1 MADVN
6 GGALSFTSVMD
17 NGNMNAAIEETLRR
31 VQGFSDAVVG
41 SGDAMDKTTQE
52 IVESINIQ
60 KRVINELENTVA
72 ELNAKINSV
81 EPGAAQDALIEQANA
96 ARAELEGEK
105 QGMVA
110 LINELNNLQ
119 RANAGVAATQEE
131 IRSGLGQ
138 IGAACEMHETAL
150 ASLENEYAKISAQM
164 NTALKS
170 GNDNEYRALR
180 ERAQAIKGEITT
192 RKQLL
197 KELRDQSNA
206 LEAEATKMEQAAAAV
221 NNTAQ
226 AHVSLRGRIRE
237 LREEMALYRE
247 QFGDQTDKY
256 REMSAEL
263 GRLQDIQGDIQ
274 AQGRILSNDQAQFQ
288 GIITGLNG
296 VVGGFTAA
304 QGAVALF
311 AGENENLQKIM
322 LKVQSL
328 MSITMGLQQVSATLN
343 KDSAFRLATVNS
355 LREWWNKLL
364 AIGRGEQIAST
375 AATVADTTA
384 TAASTAATTANAA
397 AQTAANSAQTASVG
411 ASTGAAVAQG
421 VQTASAVAGTA
432 ANIGLAGAFR
442 MVGAAIKSIPVFGWI
457 LAGIS
462 ALIALVS
469 LFVGKANEAKKAAEE
484 WYNAIA
490 ENSYKPIAAI
500 MDLSARWNALGNDL
514 EAKKQ
519 FIEDNKKAF
528 DELGASVND
537 VVDAENLLVKNKDA
551 FINAQIEKA
560 KATIY
565 LRQATEK
572 VKELIKKEQ
581 EVAAMPDKSSTY
593 VQTSSFGTGY
603 WVEGINQA
611 KVEAKKELA
620 GLRAEIAQGF
630 TNAADAEKRGFNI
643 LKNAGVSATQTYAKG
658 SLGAIQQAIA
668 LKQEAL
674 KKLTNNADY
683 QKAMKEI
690 EALQKQADKITGKT
704 TTTSGG
710 GGGGGRSSGGGTKK
724 DPFLDKLA
732 KYKSEYARF
741 QKWVNT
747 GDAIIQKE
755 AATEFDGLL
764 KQGATYIDYLKRQR
778 DIILEVDV
786 ANRTKAQNKQLRQLN
801 DAIAEETK
809 NTVLEAFNNELSA
822 SLANA
827 KTVLEMLKVIE
838 AKRKELSGDG
848 TELDNA
854 KAKSLNNAEEK
865 AKSEAAKQTEA
876 LLTEYASFVEQK
888 RRLEEQFNT
897 DMELLSRARAKAT
910 TAAGIA
916 EIDQAM
922 AQRKTKYNKDVVNVG
937 GYDDLLNQY
946 GGYEQKKTRIQ
957 EQYAERRRI
966 AELNGNTQLLQQLAT
981 AEQNELS
988 KLQSDLIKNSAD
1000 WQNLF
1005 GNLDEL
1011 TTSTIKKLIAKI
1023 EGMKATIGVDLNPKD
1038 LQALNEQLLKAQKE
1052 IESRNP
1058 FSALGAAWKRL
1069 KEDIGNGGLGTDKAK
1084 KDAKDFASSASEALN
1099 LMNGTFN
1106 AVTSGLDKMGVKMD
1120 EETQAILNDISG
1132 IMNGAQQLA
1141 EGIASANPL
1150 SIIQGSISLLSSAF
1164 DLFNF
1169 KDRKASKEVD
1179 KHVKA
1184 IQDLENAYRQLE
1196 WQIDKALGGEVYK
1209 NQQAAIRNMQEQQAQ
1224 LQAAWEAESS
1234 KKKKD
1239 DAKIAEWKEKYAD
1252 LTRQIQ
1258 DMIDEISKDLL
1269 QTNAKDFATQLS
1281 DSLVE
1286 AFKTGEDAAKAMETT
1301 VNEVLQNIVVNQ
1313 LKKKFLENQLQG
1325 ALNQL
1330 EKDMGY
1336 WNGDNFVFDGLSYE
1350 EIARFKAAVGA
1361 ASSNFNNALQV
1372 YRQLLDLEES
1382 SLSED
1387 LLQTDVTGLADQL
1400 GDSLVEA
1407 FKSGEDAAK
1416 AMETTVNEVLQNI
1429 VVNQLKKN
1437 FLENQLQSSLERLQK
1452 DMGYWDGDNFVFD
1465 GLTDEEIA
1473 KFKASVSAATSNFN
1487 NALQVYQDLF
1497 KEMDLGADNSLTGA
1511 VKGVSEETANILA
1524 GQMNAIRIN
1533 QLDMSEIMRQQLQQ
1547 LNQIAAN
1554 TAYNK
1559 YLQRIERII
1568 TILETNNSENALRS
1582 QGLS

>member
-17 NGNMNAAIEETLRR
+17 NEKMNAAIEETLRR

-96 ARAELEGEK
+96 VRAELDGEK

-131 IRSGLGQ
+131 IRAGLGQ

-150 ASLENEYAKISAQM
+150 ASLKDEYAKISAQM

-206 LEAEATKMEQAAAAV
+206 LEAEATKMEQAAAAAQ
-221 NNTAQ
+221 NTAQ
-226 AHVSLRGRIRE
+226 SHVSLRSRIRE

-274 AQGRILSNDQAQFQ
+274 AQGSILSNDQAQFQ

-384 TAASTAATTANAA
+384 TTASTVATTANTA
-397 AQTAANSAQTASVG
+397 AQTAANSAKTASVG
-411 ASTGAAVAQG
+411 ASTGAAAAQG

-469 LFVGKANEAKKAAEE
+469 HFVGKANEAKKAAEE

-565 LRQATEK
+565 LQQATEK

-581 EVAAMPDKSSTY
+581 EVAAMPEKSSTY
-593 VQTSSFGTGY
+593 VQTSSYGTGY

-620 GLRAEIAQGF
+620 DLRAEITQGF
-630 TNAADAEKRGFNI
+630 TNAAEAEKRGFNI

-710 GGGGGRSSGGGTKK
+710 GGGGGRSSGGGGTKK
-724 DPFLDKLA
+724 DPFLEKLA

-741 QKWVNT
+741 QKWVNS
-747 GDAIIQKE
+747 GDAIIQKA

-778 DIILEVDV
+778 DIILDVDV

-854 KAKSLNNAEEK
+854 KAKSLDNAEEK
-865 AKSEAAKQTEA
+865 ANAEAAKQTEA
-876 LLTEYASFVEQK
+876 LLTEYASFTEQK
-888 RRLEEQFNT
+888 RRLDEQYRI
-897 DMELLSRARAKAT
+897 DKELLDRRLAKAT
-910 TAAGIA
+910 SAAEIA
-916 EIDQAM
+916 EIKNVM
-922 AQRKTKYNKDVVNVG
+922 AEREKKYNKDVLNVG
-937 GYDDLLNQY
+937 GYDEILNQY

-1023 EGMKATIGVDLNPKD
+1023 EGMKATIGVDLNPQD
-1038 LQALNEQLLKAQKE
+1038 LKALTDQLNKARE
-1052 IESRNP
+1052 EVEKRNP
-1058 FSALGAAWKRL
+1058 FTALGAAWKRL
-1069 KEDIGNGGLGTDKAK
+1069 KEATKDGKGLGSDEAK
-1084 KDAKDFASSASEALN
+1084 KATKDVASAVSQSIN
-1099 LMNGTFN
+1099 LVSGTFN
-1106 AVTSGLDKMGVKMD
+1106 AVTAGLQKMGVSMD
-1120 EETQAILNDISG
+1120 EETQAILSDLGG
-1132 IMNGAQQLA
+1132 IMDGASQVAQ
-1141 EGIASANPL
+1141 GIATGNPL
-1150 SIIQGSISLLSSAF
+1150 SLIQGSIGLLSSAF
-1164 DLFNF
+1164 DLFNSR
-1169 KDRKASKEVD
+1169 DRKAEKQIK
-1179 KHVKA
+1179 KHQEA
-1184 IQDLENAYRQLE
+1184 INKLQNAYKQLE

-1209 NQQAAIRNMQEQQAQ
+1209 NQRAAIKNMQEQQAH
-1224 LQAAWEAESS
+1224 LKASWEAEIS
-1234 KKKKD
+1234 KKHTDWERVD
-1239 DAKIAEWKEKYAD
+1239 DFKEQYAE
-1252 LTRQIQ
+1252 LSRQIE
-1258 DMIDEISKDLL
+1258 DMIDEISNDLL
-1269 QTNAKDFATQLS
+1269 QTNAKDFANELG
-1281 DSLVE
+1281 DALVE
-1286 AFKTGEDAAKAMETT
+1286 AFGKGEDAAKAMETT
-1301 VNEVLQNIVVNQ
+1301 VNSVLKNLVLNQ
-1313 LKKKFLENQLQG
+1313 LKKNFLETQLQG
-1325 ALNQL
+1325 ALDQL

-1336 WNGDNFVFDGLSYE
+1336 WSGDNFIFDGLSDE
-1350 EIARFKAAVGA
+1350 EIARFKASVGA
-1361 ASSNFNNALQV
+1361 ATANFNNAM
-1372 YRQLLDLEES
+1372 QLYE
-1382 SLSED
+1382 
-1387 LLQTDVTGLADQL
+1387 
-1400 GDSLVEA
+1400 
-1407 FKSGEDAAK
+1407 
-1416 AMETTVNEVLQNI
+1416 
-1429 VVNQLKKN
+1429 
-1437 FLENQLQSSLERLQK
+1437 
-1452 DMGYWDGDNFVFD
+1452 
-1465 GLTDEEIA
+1465 
-1473 KFKASVSAATSNFN
+1473 
-1487 NALQVYQDLF
+1487 DLF
-1497 KEMDLGADNSLTGA
+1497 KEMGLDDTDESLTGA
-1511 VKGVSEETANILA
+1511 VKGVSEETADILA
-1524 GQMNAIRIN
+1524 GQMNAVRIN
-1533 QLDMSEIMRQQLQQ
+1533 QLDMAAIMRQQLQQ
-1547 LNQIAAN
+1547 LNQIAVN
-1554 TAYNK
+1554 TGYNK
-1559 YLQRIERII
+1559 YLSRIERII
-1568 TILETNNSENALRS
+1568 TILEQNQSGNTLRS

>member
-17 NGNMNAAIEETLRR
+17 NEKMNAAIEETLRR

-96 ARAELEGEK
+96 VRAELDGEK

-131 IRSGLGQ
+131 IRAGLGQ

-150 ASLENEYAKISAQM
+150 ASLEDEYAKISAQM

-180 ERAQAIKGEITT
+180 ERALAIKGEITT

-206 LEAEATKMEQAAAAV
+206 LEAEATKMEQAAAAA

-226 AHVSLRGRIRE
+226 AHVSLRSRIRE

-274 AQGRILSNDQAQFQ
+274 AQGSILSNDQAQFQ

-384 TAASTAATTANAA
+384 TTASTAATTANAT
-397 AQTAANSAQTASVG
+397 AQTAANSAKTASVG
-411 ASTGAAVAQG
+411 ASTGAAAAQG

-469 LFVGKANEAKKAAEE
+469 HFVGKANEAKKAAEE

-528 DELGASVND
+528 DDLGASVND

-565 LRQATEK
+565 LQQATEK

-620 GLRAEIAQGF
+620 DLRAEITQGF
-630 TNAADAEKRGFNI
+630 TNAAEAEKRGFNI

-710 GGGGGRSSGGGTKK
+710 GGGGGRSSGGGGTKK
-724 DPFLDKLA
+724 DPFLEKLA

-741 QKWVNT
+741 QKWVNS
-747 GDAIIQKE
+747 GDAIIQKA

-778 DIILEVDV
+778 DIILDVDV

-854 KAKSLNNAEEK
+854 KAKSLDNAEEK
-865 AKSEAAKQTEA
+865 ANAEAAKQTEA
-876 LLTEYASFVEQK
+876 LLTEYASFTEQK
-888 RRLEEQFNT
+888 RRLDEQYRI
-897 DMELLSRARAKAT
+897 DKELLDRRLAKAT
-910 TAAGIA
+910 SAAEIA
-916 EIDQAM
+916 EIKNVM
-922 AQRKTKYNKDVVNVG
+922 AEREKKYNKDVLNVG
-937 GYDDLLNQY
+937 GYDDILNQY

-966 AELNGNTQLLQQLAT
+966 AELNGNTKLLEQLAT

-1023 EGMKATIGVDLNPKD
+1023 EGMKATIGVDLNPQD
-1038 LQALNEQLLKAQKE
+1038 LKALTDQLNKARE
-1052 IESRNP
+1052 EVEKRNP
-1058 FSALGAAWKRL
+1058 FTALGAAWKRL
-1069 KEDIGNGGLGTDKAK
+1069 KEATKDGKGLGSDEAK
-1084 KDAKDFASSASEALN
+1084 KATKDVASAVSQSIN
-1099 LMNGTFN
+1099 LVSGTFN
-1106 AVTSGLDKMGVKMD
+1106 AVTAGLQKMGVSMD
-1120 EETQAILNDISG
+1120 EETQAILSDLGG
-1132 IMNGAQQLA
+1132 IMDGASQVAQ
-1141 EGIASANPL
+1141 GIATGNPL
-1150 SIIQGSISLLSSAF
+1150 SVIQGSIGLLSSAF
-1164 DLFNF
+1164 DLFNSR
-1169 KDRKASKEVD
+1169 DRKAEKQIK
-1179 KHVKA
+1179 KHQEA
-1184 IQDLENAYRQLE
+1184 INKLQNAYKQLE

-1209 NQQAAIRNMQEQQAQ
+1209 NQRAAIKNMQEQQAH
-1224 LQAAWEAESS
+1224 LKASWEAEIS
-1234 KKKKD
+1234 KKHTDWGRVD
-1239 DAKIAEWKEKYAD
+1239 DFKEQYAE
-1252 LTRQIQ
+1252 LGRQIE
-1258 DMIDEISKDLL
+1258 DMIDEISNDLL
-1269 QTNAKDFATQLS
+1269 QTNAKDFANELG
-1281 DSLVE
+1281 DALVD
-1286 AFKTGEDAAKAMETT
+1286 AFGKGEDAAKAMETT
-1301 VNEVLQNIVVNQ
+1301 VNSVLKNLVLNQ
-1313 LKKKFLENQLQG
+1313 LKKNFLETQLQG
-1325 ALNQL
+1325 ALDQL

-1336 WNGDNFVFDGLSYE
+1336 WSGDNFIFDGLSDE
-1350 EIARFKAAVGA
+1350 EIARFKASVGA
-1361 ASSNFNNALQV
+1361 ATANFNNAM
-1372 YRQLLDLEES
+1372 QLYE
-1382 SLSED
+1382 
-1387 LLQTDVTGLADQL
+1387 
-1400 GDSLVEA
+1400 
-1407 FKSGEDAAK
+1407 
-1416 AMETTVNEVLQNI
+1416 
-1429 VVNQLKKN
+1429 
-1437 FLENQLQSSLERLQK
+1437 
-1452 DMGYWDGDNFVFD
+1452 
-1465 GLTDEEIA
+1465 
-1473 KFKASVSAATSNFN
+1473 
-1487 NALQVYQDLF
+1487 DLF
-1497 KEMDLGADNSLTGA
+1497 KEMGLDDTDESLTGA
-1511 VKGVSEETANILA
+1511 VKGVSEETADIIA

-1533 QLDMSEIMRQQLQQ
+1533 QLDMAAIMRQQLQQ
-1547 LNQIAAN
+1547 LNQIAVN
-1554 TAYNK
+1554 TGYNK
-1559 YLQRIERII
+1559 YLSRIERII
-1568 TILETNNSENALRS
+1568 TILEQNQSGNTLRS

>member
-6 GGALSFTSVMD
+6 GGTLSFTSVMD
-17 NGNMNAAIEETLRR
+17 NEKMNAAIEETLRR

-60 KRVINELENTVA
+60 KRVISELENTVA
-72 ELNAKINSV
+72 ELNNKINSV

-131 IRSGLGQ
+131 IRAGLGQ

-150 ASLENEYAKISAQM
+150 ASLEDEYAKISAQM

-206 LEAEATKMEQAAAAV
+206 LEAEATKMEQAAAAAQ
-221 NNTAQ
+221 NTAQ
-226 AHVSLRGRIRE
+226 SHVSLRSRIRE

-274 AQGRILSNDQAQFQ
+274 AQGSILSNDQAQFQ
-288 GIITGLNG
+288 GIISGLNG

-384 TAASTAATTANAA
+384 TTASTAATTANAT
-397 AQTAANSAQTASVG
+397 AQTAANSAKTASVG
-411 ASTGAAVAQG
+411 ASTGAAAAQG

-469 LFVGKANEAKKAAEE
+469 HFVGKANEAKKAAEE

-528 DELGASVND
+528 DDLGASVND

-565 LRQATEK
+565 LQQATEK

-620 GLRAEIAQGF
+620 DLRAEITQGF
-630 TNAADAEKRGFNI
+630 TNAAEAEKRGFNI

-710 GGGGGRSSGGGTKK
+710 GGGGGRSSGGGGTKK
-724 DPFLDKLA
+724 DPFLEKLA

-741 QKWVNT
+741 QKWVNS
-747 GDAIIQKE
+747 GDAIIQKA

-778 DIILEVDV
+778 DIILDVDV

-854 KAKSLNNAEEK
+854 KAKSLDNAEEK
-865 AKSEAAKQTEA
+865 ANAEAAKQTEA
-876 LLTEYASFVEQK
+876 LLTEYASFTEQK
-888 RRLEEQFNT
+888 RRLDEQYRI
-897 DMELLSRARAKAT
+897 DKELLDRRLAKAT
-910 TAAGIA
+910 SAAEIA
-916 EIDQAM
+916 EIKNVM
-922 AQRKTKYNKDVVNVG
+922 AEREKKYNKDVLNVG
-937 GYDDLLNQY
+937 GYDEILNQY

-966 AELNGNTQLLQQLAT
+966 AELNGNTKLLEQLAT

-1023 EGMKATIGVDLNPKD
+1023 EGMKATIGVDLNPQD
-1038 LQALNEQLLKAQKE
+1038 LKALTDQLNKARAE
-1052 IESRNP
+1052 VEKRNP
-1058 FSALGAAWKRL
+1058 FTALGAAWKRL
-1069 KEDIGNGGLGTDKAK
+1069 KEATKDGKGLGSDEAK
-1084 KDAKDFASSASEALN
+1084 KATKDVASAVSQSIN
-1099 LMNGTFN
+1099 LVSGTFN
-1106 AVTSGLDKMGVKMD
+1106 AVTAGLQKMGVSMD
-1120 EETQAILNDISG
+1120 EETQAILSDLGG
-1132 IMNGAQQLA
+1132 IMDGASQVAQ
-1141 EGIASANPL
+1141 GIATGNPL
-1150 SIIQGSISLLSSAF
+1150 SMIQGSIGLLSSAF
-1164 DLFNF
+1164 DLFNSR
-1169 KDRKASKEVD
+1169 DRKAEKQIK
-1179 KHVKA
+1179 KHQEA
-1184 IQDLENAYRQLE
+1184 INKLQNAYKQLE

-1209 NQQAAIRNMQEQQAQ
+1209 NQRAAIKNMQEQQAH
-1224 LQAAWEAESS
+1224 LKASWEAEIS
-1234 KKKKD
+1234 KKHTDWERVD
-1239 DAKIAEWKEKYAD
+1239 DFKEQYAE
-1252 LTRQIQ
+1252 LSRQIE
-1258 DMIDEISKDLL
+1258 DMIDEISNDLL
-1269 QTNAKDFATQLS
+1269 QTNAKDFANELG
-1281 DSLVE
+1281 DALVE
-1286 AFKTGEDAAKAMETT
+1286 AFGKGEDAAKAMETT
-1301 VNEVLQNIVVNQ
+1301 VNSVLKNLVLNQ
-1313 LKKKFLENQLQG
+1313 LKKNFLETQLQG
-1325 ALNQL
+1325 ALDQL

-1336 WNGDNFVFDGLSYE
+1336 WSGDNFIFDGLSDE
-1350 EIARFKAAVGA
+1350 EIARFKASVGA
-1361 ASSNFNNALQV
+1361 ATANFNNAM
-1372 YRQLLDLEES
+1372 QLYE
-1382 SLSED
+1382 
-1387 LLQTDVTGLADQL
+1387 
-1400 GDSLVEA
+1400 
-1407 FKSGEDAAK
+1407 
-1416 AMETTVNEVLQNI
+1416 
-1429 VVNQLKKN
+1429 
-1437 FLENQLQSSLERLQK
+1437 
-1452 DMGYWDGDNFVFD
+1452 
-1465 GLTDEEIA
+1465 
-1473 KFKASVSAATSNFN
+1473 
-1487 NALQVYQDLF
+1487 DLF
-1497 KEMDLGADNSLTGA
+1497 KEMGLDDTDESLTGA

-1533 QLDMSEIMRQQLQQ
+1533 QLDMAAIMRQQLQQ
-1547 LNQIAAN
+1547 LNQIAVN
-1554 TAYNK
+1554 TGYNK
-1559 YLQRIERII
+1559 YLSRIERII
-1568 TILETNNSENALRS
+1568 TILEQNQSGNTLRS

>member
-17 NGNMNAAIEETLRR
+17 NEKMNAAIEETLRR

-96 ARAELEGEK
+96 VRAELDGEK

-131 IRSGLGQ
+131 IRAGLGQ

-150 ASLENEYAKISAQM
+150 ASLEDEYAKISAQM

-206 LEAEATKMEQAAAAV
+206 LEAEATKMEQAAAAA

-226 AHVSLRGRIRE
+226 AHVSLRSRIRE

-274 AQGRILSNDQAQFQ
+274 AQGSILSNDQAQFQ
-288 GIITGLNG
+288 GVISGLNG

-375 AATVADTTA
+375 AATIADTTA
-384 TAASTAATTANAA
+384 TTASTVATTANTA
-397 AQTAANSAQTASVG
+397 AQTAANGAKTASIG
-411 ASTGAAVAQG
+411 ASTGAAAAQG

-469 LFVGKANEAKKAAEE
+469 HFVGKANEAKKAAEE

-490 ENSYKPIAAI
+490 ENSYKPIASI
-500 MDLSARWNALGNDL
+500 MDLSQRWNELGNDL

-565 LRQATEK
+565 LQQATEK

-581 EVAAMPDKSSTY
+581 EVAAMPEKSSTY
-593 VQTSSFGTGY
+593 VQTSSYGTGY

-611 KVEAKKELA
+611 KVEAKKELKN
-620 GLRAEIAQGF
+620 LETEIEQGF
-630 TNAADAEKRGFNI
+630 KNAAEAEKRGFNI

-710 GGGGGRSSGGGTKK
+710 GGGGGRSSGGGGTKK
-724 DPFLDKLA
+724 DPFLEKLA

-741 QKWVNT
+741 QKWVNS
-747 GDAIIQKE
+747 GDAIIQKA

-778 DIILEVDV
+778 DIILDVDV

-854 KAKSLNNAEEK
+854 KAKSLDNAEEK
-865 AKSEAAKQTEA
+865 ANAEAAKQTEA

-910 TAAGIA
+910 TAAEIA

-922 AQRKTKYNKDVVNVG
+922 ANRKTKYNKDVVNVG
-937 GYDDLLNQY
+937 GYDEILNQY

-966 AELNGNTQLLQQLAT
+966 AELNGNTKLLEQLAT

-1023 EGMKATIGVDLNPKD
+1023 EGMKATIGVDLNPQD
-1038 LQALNEQLLKAQKE
+1038 LKALTDQLNKARAE
-1052 IESRNP
+1052 VEKRNP
-1058 FSALGAAWKRL
+1058 FTALGAAWKRL
-1069 KEDIGNGGLGTDKAK
+1069 KEATKDGKGLGSDEAK
-1084 KDAKDFASSASEALN
+1084 KATKDVASAVSQSIN
-1099 LMNGTFN
+1099 LVSGTFN
-1106 AVTSGLDKMGVKMD
+1106 AVTAGLQKMGVSMD
-1120 EETQAILNDISG
+1120 EETQAILGDLGG
-1132 IMNGAQQLA
+1132 IMEGASQVAQ
-1141 EGIASANPL
+1141 GIATGNPL
-1150 SIIQGSISLLSSAF
+1150 SVIQGSIGLLSSAF
-1164 DLFNF
+1164 DLFNSR
-1169 KDRKASKEVD
+1169 DRKAEKQIK
-1179 KHVKA
+1179 KHQEA
-1184 IQDLENAYRQLE
+1184 INKLQNAYKQLE

-1209 NQQAAIRNMQEQQAQ
+1209 NQRAAIKNMQEQQAH
-1224 LQAAWEAESS
+1224 LKASWEAEIS
-1234 KKKKD
+1234 KKHTDWERVD
-1239 DAKIAEWKEKYAD
+1239 DFKEQYAE
-1252 LTRQIQ
+1252 LSRQIE
-1258 DMIDEISKDLL
+1258 DMIDEISNDLL
-1269 QTNAKDFATQLS
+1269 QTNAKDFANELG
-1281 DSLVE
+1281 DALVE
-1286 AFKTGEDAAKAMETT
+1286 AFGKGEDAAKAMETT
-1301 VNEVLQNIVVNQ
+1301 VNSVLKNLVLNQ
-1313 LKKKFLENQLQG
+1313 LKKNFLETQLQG
-1325 ALNQL
+1325 ALDQL

-1336 WNGDNFVFDGLSYE
+1336 WSGDNFIFDGLSDE
-1350 EIARFKAAVGA
+1350 EIARFKASVGA
-1361 ASSNFNNALQV
+1361 ATANFNNAM
-1372 YRQLLDLEES
+1372 QLYE
-1382 SLSED
+1382 
-1387 LLQTDVTGLADQL
+1387 
-1400 GDSLVEA
+1400 
-1407 FKSGEDAAK
+1407 
-1416 AMETTVNEVLQNI
+1416 
-1429 VVNQLKKN
+1429 
-1437 FLENQLQSSLERLQK
+1437 
-1452 DMGYWDGDNFVFD
+1452 
-1465 GLTDEEIA
+1465 
-1473 KFKASVSAATSNFN
+1473 
-1487 NALQVYQDLF
+1487 DLF
-1497 KEMDLGADNSLTGA
+1497 KEMGLDDTDESLTGA
-1511 VKGVSEETANILA
+1511 VKGVSEETADILA

-1533 QLDMSEIMRQQLQQ
+1533 QLDMAAIMRQQLQQ
-1547 LNQIAAN
+1547 LNQIAVN
-1554 TAYNK
+1554 TGYNK
-1559 YLQRIERII
+1559 YLSRIERII
-1568 TILETNNSENALRS
+1568 TILEQNQSGNTLRS

>member
-17 NGNMNAAIEETLRR
+17 NEKMNAAIEETLRR

-96 ARAELEGEK
+96 VRAELEGEK

-131 IRSGLGQ
+131 IRAGLGQ
-138 IGAACEMHETAL
+138 IGAACEMHEAAL
-150 ASLENEYAKISAQM
+150 ASLEDEYAKISAQM

-206 LEAEATKMEQAAAAV
+206 LEAEATKMEQAAAAA

-226 AHVSLRGRIRE
+226 AHVSLRSRIRE

-274 AQGRILSNDQAQFQ
+274 AQGSILSNDQAQFQ

-384 TAASTAATTANAA
+384 TTASTVATTANTA
-397 AQTAANSAQTASVG
+397 AQTAANSAKTASVG
-411 ASTGAAVAQG
+411 ASTGAAAAQG

-469 LFVGKANEAKKAAEE
+469 HFVGKANEAKKAAEE

-519 FIEDNKKAF
+519 FIEENKKAF
-528 DELGASVND
+528 DDLGASVND

-565 LRQATEK
+565 LQQATEK

-620 GLRAEIAQGF
+620 DLRAEITQGF

-710 GGGGGRSSGGGTKK
+710 GGGGGRSSGGGGTKK
-724 DPFLDKLA
+724 DPFLEKLA

-741 QKWVNT
+741 QKWVNS
-747 GDAIIQKE
+747 GDAIIQKA

-778 DIILEVDV
+778 DIILDVDV

-854 KAKSLNNAEEK
+854 KAKSLDNAEEK
-865 AKSEAAKQTEA
+865 ANAEAAKQTEA
-876 LLTEYASFVEQK
+876 LLTEYASFTEQK
-888 RRLEEQFNT
+888 RRLDEQYRI
-897 DMELLSRARAKAT
+897 DKELLDRRLAKAT
-910 TAAGIA
+910 SAAEIA
-916 EIDQAM
+916 EIKNVM
-922 AQRKTKYNKDVVNVG
+922 AEREKKYNKDVLNVG
-937 GYDDLLNQY
+937 GYDEILNQY

-1023 EGMKATIGVDLNPKD
+1023 EGMKATIGVDLNPQD
-1038 LQALNEQLLKAQKE
+1038 LKALTDQLNKARE
-1052 IESRNP
+1052 EVEKRNP
-1058 FSALGAAWKRL
+1058 FTALGAAWKRL
-1069 KEDIGNGGLGTDKAK
+1069 KEATKDGKGLGSDEAK
-1084 KDAKDFASSASEALN
+1084 KATKDVASAVSQSIN
-1099 LMNGTFN
+1099 LVSGTFN
-1106 AVTSGLDKMGVKMD
+1106 AVTAGLQKMGVSMD
-1120 EETQAILNDISG
+1120 EETQAILSDLGG
-1132 IMNGAQQLA
+1132 IMDGASQVAQ
-1141 EGIASANPL
+1141 GIATGNPL
-1150 SIIQGSISLLSSAF
+1150 SVIQGSIGLLSSAF
-1164 DLFNF
+1164 DLFNSR
-1169 KDRKASKEVD
+1169 DRKAEKQIK
-1179 KHVKA
+1179 KHQEA
-1184 IQDLENAYRQLE
+1184 IKQLQNAYKQLE
-1196 WQIDKALGGEVYK
+1196 WQINKALGGEVYK
-1209 NQQAAIRNMQEQQAQ
+1209 NQRAAIKNMQEQQAH
-1224 LQAAWEAESS
+1224 LKAAWEAEIS
-1234 KKKKD
+1234 KKNTDWGRVD
-1239 DAKIAEWKEKYAD
+1239 DFKEQYAE
-1252 LTRQIQ
+1252 LSRQIE
-1258 DMIDEISKDLL
+1258 DMIDEISNDLL
-1269 QTNAKDFATQLS
+1269 QTNAKDFANELG
-1281 DSLVE
+1281 DALVE
-1286 AFKTGEDAAKAMETT
+1286 AFGKGEDAAKAMETT
-1301 VNEVLQNIVVNQ
+1301 VNSVLKNLVLNQ
-1313 LKKKFLENQLQG
+1313 LKKNFLETQLQG
-1325 ALNQL
+1325 ALDQL

-1336 WNGDNFVFDGLSYE
+1336 WSGDNFIFDGLSDD
-1350 EIARFKAAVGA
+1350 EIARFKASVGA
-1361 ASSNFNNALQV
+1361 ATANFNNAM
-1372 YRQLLDLEES
+1372 QLYE
-1382 SLSED
+1382 
-1387 LLQTDVTGLADQL
+1387 
-1400 GDSLVEA
+1400 
-1407 FKSGEDAAK
+1407 
-1416 AMETTVNEVLQNI
+1416 
-1429 VVNQLKKN
+1429 
-1437 FLENQLQSSLERLQK
+1437 
-1452 DMGYWDGDNFVFD
+1452 
-1465 GLTDEEIA
+1465 
-1473 KFKASVSAATSNFN
+1473 
-1487 NALQVYQDLF
+1487 DLF
-1497 KEMDLGADNSLTGA
+1497 KEMGLDDTDESLTGA
-1511 VKGVSEETANILA
+1511 VKGVSEETADIIA

-1533 QLDMSEIMRQQLQQ
+1533 QLDMAAIMRQQLQQ
-1547 LNQIAAN
+1547 LNQIAVN
-1554 TAYNK
+1554 TGYNK
-1559 YLQRIERII
+1559 YLSRIERII
-1568 TILETNNSENALRS
+1568 TILEQNQSGNTLRS

>member
-17 NGNMNAAIEETLRR
+17 NEKMNAAIEETLRR

-96 ARAELEGEK
+96 VRAELDGEK

-131 IRSGLGQ
+131 IRAGLGQ
-138 IGAACEMHETAL
+138 IGAACEMHEAAL
-150 ASLENEYAKISAQM
+150 ASLEDEYAKISAQM

-206 LEAEATKMEQAAAAV
+206 LEAEATKMEQAAAAA

-226 AHVSLRGRIRE
+226 AHVSLRSRIRE

-274 AQGRILSNDQAQFQ
+274 AQGSILSNDQAQFQ

-384 TAASTAATTANAA
+384 TTASTVATTANAA
-397 AQTAANSAQTASVG
+397 AQTAANSAKTASVG
-411 ASTGAAVAQG
+411 ASTGAAAAQG

-469 LFVGKANEAKKAAEE
+469 HFVGKANEAKKAAEE

-519 FIEDNKKAF
+519 FIEENKKAF
-528 DELGASVND
+528 DDLGASVND

-565 LRQATEK
+565 LQQATEK

-620 GLRAEIAQGF
+620 DLRAEITQGF

-710 GGGGGRSSGGGTKK
+710 GGGGGRSSGGGGTKK
-724 DPFLDKLA
+724 DPFLEKLA

-741 QKWVNT
+741 QKWVNS
-747 GDAIIQKE
+747 GDAIIQKA

-778 DIILEVDV
+778 DIILDVDV

-854 KAKSLNNAEEK
+854 KAKSLDNAEEK
-865 AKSEAAKQTEA
+865 ANTEAAKQTEA
-876 LLTEYASFVEQK
+876 LLTEYASFTEQK
-888 RRLEEQFNT
+888 RRLDEQYRI
-897 DMELLSRARAKAT
+897 DKELLDRRLAKAT
-910 TAAGIA
+910 SAAEIA
-916 EIDQAM
+916 EIKNVM
-922 AQRKTKYNKDVVNVG
+922 AEREKKYNKDVLNVG
-937 GYDDLLNQY
+937 GYDDILNQY

-966 AELNGNTQLLQQLAT
+966 AELNGNTKLLEQLAT

-1023 EGMKATIGVDLNPKD
+1023 EGMKATIGVDLNPQD
-1038 LQALNEQLLKAQKE
+1038 LKALTDQLNKARE
-1052 IESRNP
+1052 EVEKRNP
-1058 FSALGAAWKRL
+1058 FTALGAAWKRL
-1069 KEDIGNGGLGTDKAK
+1069 KKATKDGKGLGSDEAK
-1084 KDAKDFASSASEALN
+1084 KATKDVASAVSQSIN
-1099 LMNGTFN
+1099 LVSGTFN
-1106 AVTSGLDKMGVKMD
+1106 AVTAGLQKMGVSMD
-1120 EETQAILNDISG
+1120 EETQAILSDLGG
-1132 IMNGAQQLA
+1132 IMDGASQVAQ
-1141 EGIASANPL
+1141 GIATGNPL
-1150 SIIQGSISLLSSAF
+1150 SVIQGSIGLLSSAF
-1164 DLFNF
+1164 DLFNSR
-1169 KDRKASKEVD
+1169 DRKAEKQIK
-1179 KHVKA
+1179 KHQEA
-1184 IQDLENAYRQLE
+1184 IKKLQNAYKQLE

-1209 NQQAAIRNMQEQQAQ
+1209 NQRAAIRNMQEQQAH
-1224 LQAAWEAESS
+1224 LKASWEAEIS
-1234 KKKKD
+1234 KKHTDWGRVD
-1239 DAKIAEWKEKYAD
+1239 DFKEQYAE
-1252 LTRQIQ
+1252 LGRQIE
-1258 DMIDEISKDLL
+1258 DMIDEISNDLL
-1269 QTNAKDFATQLS
+1269 QTNAKDFANELG
-1281 DSLVE
+1281 DALVE
-1286 AFKTGEDAAKAMETT
+1286 AFGKGEDAAKAMEST
-1301 VNEVLQNIVVNQ
+1301 VNSVLKNLVLNQ
-1313 LKKKFLENQLQG
+1313 LKKNFLETQLQS
-1325 ALNQL
+1325 ALDQL

-1336 WNGDNFVFDGLSYE
+1336 WNGDNFIFDGLSDE
-1350 EIARFKAAVGA
+1350 EIARFKASVGA
-1361 ASSNFNNALQV
+1361 ATANFNNAM
-1372 YRQLLDLEES
+1372 QLYE
-1382 SLSED
+1382 
-1387 LLQTDVTGLADQL
+1387 
-1400 GDSLVEA
+1400 
-1407 FKSGEDAAK
+1407 
-1416 AMETTVNEVLQNI
+1416 
-1429 VVNQLKKN
+1429 
-1437 FLENQLQSSLERLQK
+1437 
-1452 DMGYWDGDNFVFD
+1452 
-1465 GLTDEEIA
+1465 
-1473 KFKASVSAATSNFN
+1473 
-1487 NALQVYQDLF
+1487 DLF
-1497 KEMDLGADNSLTGA
+1497 KEMGLDDTDESLTGA
-1511 VKGVSEETANILA
+1511 VKGVSEETADIIA

-1533 QLDMSEIMRQQLQQ
+1533 QLDMAAIMRQQLQQ
-1547 LNQIAAN
+1547 LNQIAVN
-1554 TAYNK
+1554 TGYNK
-1559 YLQRIERII
+1559 YLSRIERII
-1568 TILETNNSENALRS
+1568 TILEQNQSGNTLRS

>member
-17 NGNMNAAIEETLRR
+17 NEKMNAAIEETLRR

-96 ARAELEGEK
+96 VRAELDGEK

-131 IRSGLGQ
+131 IRAGLGQ

-150 ASLENEYAKISAQM
+150 ASLEDEYAKISAQM

-206 LEAEATKMEQAAAAV
+206 LEAEATKMEQAAAAA

-226 AHVSLRGRIRE
+226 AHVSLRSRIRE
-237 LREEMALYRE
+237 LREEMALYQE

-274 AQGRILSNDQAQFQ
+274 AQGSILSNDQAQFQ

-384 TAASTAATTANAA
+384 TTASTAATTANAA
-397 AQTAANSAQTASVG
+397 AQTAANSAKTASVG
-411 ASTGAAVAQG
+411 ASTGAAAAQG

-469 LFVGKANEAKKAAEE
+469 HFVGKANEAKKAAEE

-519 FIEDNKKAF
+519 FIEENKKAF
-528 DELGASVND
+528 DDLGASVND

-565 LRQATEK
+565 LQQATEK

-581 EVAAMPDKSSTY
+581 EVAAMPEKSSTY
-593 VQTSSFGTGY
+593 VQTSSYGTGY

-620 GLRAEIAQGF
+620 DLRAEITQGF
-630 TNAADAEKRGFNI
+630 TNAAEAEKRGFNI

-710 GGGGGRSSGGGTKK
+710 GGGGGRSSGGGGTKK
-724 DPFLDKLA
+724 DPFLEKLA

-741 QKWVNT
+741 QKWVNS
-747 GDAIIQKE
+747 GDAIIQKA

-778 DIILEVDV
+778 DIILDVDV

-854 KAKSLNNAEEK
+854 KAKSLDNAEEK
-865 AKSEAAKQTEA
+865 ANAEAAKQTEA
-876 LLTEYASFVEQK
+876 LLTEYASFTEQK
-888 RRLEEQFNT
+888 RRLDEQYRI
-897 DMELLSRARAKAT
+897 DKELLDRRLAKAT
-910 TAAGIA
+910 SAAEIA
-916 EIDQAM
+916 EIKNVM
-922 AQRKTKYNKDVVNVG
+922 AEREKKYNKDVLNVG
-937 GYDDLLNQY
+937 GYDDILNQY

-966 AELNGNTQLLQQLAT
+966 AELNGNTKLLEQLAT

-1023 EGMKATIGVDLNPKD
+1023 EGMKATIGVDLNPQD
-1038 LQALNEQLLKAQKE
+1038 LKALIDQLNKARE
-1052 IESRNP
+1052 EVEKRNP
-1058 FSALGAAWKRL
+1058 FTALGAAWKRL
-1069 KEDIGNGGLGTDKAK
+1069 KEATKDGKGLGSDEAK
-1084 KDAKDFASSASEALN
+1084 KATKDVASAVSQSIN
-1099 LMNGTFN
+1099 LVSGTFN
-1106 AVTSGLDKMGVKMD
+1106 AVTAGLQKMGVSMD
-1120 EETQAILNDISG
+1120 EETQAILSDLGG
-1132 IMNGAQQLA
+1132 IMEGASQVAQ
-1141 EGIASANPL
+1141 GIATGNPL
-1150 SIIQGSISLLSSAF
+1150 SVIQGSIGLLSSAF
-1164 DLFNF
+1164 DLFNSR
-1169 KDRKASKEVD
+1169 DRKAEKQIK
-1179 KHVKA
+1179 KHQEA
-1184 IQDLENAYRQLE
+1184 IKQLQNAYKQLE

-1209 NQQAAIRNMQEQQAQ
+1209 NQQAAIRNMQEQQAH
-1224 LQAAWEAESS
+1224 LKAAWEAEIS
-1234 KKKKD
+1234 KKNTDWGRVNDFKEQY
-1239 DAKIAEWKEKYAD
+1239 AE
-1252 LTRQIQ
+1252 LSRQIE
-1258 DMIDEISKDLL
+1258 DMIDEISNDLL
-1269 QTNAKDFATQLS
+1269 QTNAKDFANELG
-1281 DSLVE
+1281 DALVE
-1286 AFKTGEDAAKAMETT
+1286 AFGKGEDAAKAMETT
-1301 VNEVLQNIVVNQ
+1301 VNSVLKNLVLNQ
-1313 LKKKFLENQLQG
+1313 LKKNFLETQLQG
-1325 ALNQL
+1325 ALDQL

-1336 WNGDNFVFDGLSYE
+1336 WNGDNFIFDGLSDE
-1350 EIARFKAAVGA
+1350 EIARFKASVGA
-1361 ASSNFNNALQV
+1361 ATANFNNAM
-1372 YRQLLDLEES
+1372 QLYE
-1382 SLSED
+1382 
-1387 LLQTDVTGLADQL
+1387 
-1400 GDSLVEA
+1400 
-1407 FKSGEDAAK
+1407 
-1416 AMETTVNEVLQNI
+1416 
-1429 VVNQLKKN
+1429 
-1437 FLENQLQSSLERLQK
+1437 
-1452 DMGYWDGDNFVFD
+1452 
-1465 GLTDEEIA
+1465 
-1473 KFKASVSAATSNFN
+1473 
-1487 NALQVYQDLF
+1487 DLF
-1497 KEMDLGADNSLTGA
+1497 KEMGLDDTDESLTGA
-1511 VKGVSEETANILA
+1511 VKGVSEETADIIA

-1533 QLDMSEIMRQQLQQ
+1533 QLDMAAIMRQQLQQ
-1547 LNQIAAN
+1547 LNQIAVN
-1554 TAYNK
+1554 TGYNK
-1559 YLQRIERII
+1559 YLSRIERII
-1568 TILETNNSENALRS
+1568 TILEQNQSGNTLRS

>member
-17 NGNMNAAIEETLRR
+17 NEKMNAAIEETLRR

-96 ARAELEGEK
+96 VRAELDGEK

-131 IRSGLGQ
+131 IRAGLGQ

-150 ASLENEYAKISAQM
+150 ASLEDEYAKISAQM

-206 LEAEATKMEQAAAAV
+206 LEAEATKMEQAAAAA

-226 AHVSLRGRIRE
+226 AHVSLRSRIRE

-274 AQGRILSNDQAQFQ
+274 AQGSILSNDQAQFQ

-384 TAASTAATTANAA
+384 TTASTAATTANAA
-397 AQTAANSAQTASVG
+397 AQTAANSAKTASVG
-411 ASTGAAVAQG
+411 ASTGAAAAQG

-469 LFVGKANEAKKAAEE
+469 HFVGKANEAKKAAEE

-528 DELGASVND
+528 DDLGASVND

-565 LRQATEK
+565 LQQATEK

-620 GLRAEIAQGF
+620 DLRAEITQGF
-630 TNAADAEKRGFNI
+630 TNAAEAEKRGFNI
-643 LKNAGVSATQTYAKG
+643 VKNAGVSATQTYAKG

-710 GGGGGRSSGGGTKK
+710 GGGGGRSSGGGGTKK
-724 DPFLDKLA
+724 DPFLEKLA

-741 QKWVNT
+741 QKWVNS
-747 GDAIIQKE
+747 GDAIIQKA

-778 DIILEVDV
+778 DIILDVDV

-854 KAKSLNNAEEK
+854 KAKSLDNAEEK
-865 AKSEAAKQTEA
+865 ANAEAAKQTEA
-876 LLTEYASFVEQK
+876 MLAEYASFTEQK
-888 RRLEEQFNT
+888 RRLDEQYRI
-897 DMELLSRARAKAT
+897 DKELLDRRLAKAT
-910 TAAGIA
+910 SAAEIA
-916 EIDQAM
+916 EIKNVM
-922 AQRKTKYNKDVVNVG
+922 AEREKKYNKDVLNVG
-937 GYDDLLNQY
+937 GYDDILNQY

-966 AELNGNTQLLQQLAT
+966 AELNGNTKLLEQLAT

-1023 EGMKATIGVDLNPKD
+1023 EGMKATIGVDLNPQD
-1038 LQALNEQLLKAQKE
+1038 LKALTDQLNKARE
-1052 IESRNP
+1052 EVEKRNP
-1058 FSALGAAWKRL
+1058 FTALGAAWKRL
-1069 KEDIGNGGLGTDKAK
+1069 KEATKDGKGLGSDEAK
-1084 KDAKDFASSASEALN
+1084 KATKDVASAVSQSIN
-1099 LMNGTFN
+1099 LVSGTFN
-1106 AVTSGLDKMGVKMD
+1106 AVTAGLQKMGVSMD
-1120 EETQAILNDISG
+1120 EETQAILSDLGG
-1132 IMNGAQQLA
+1132 IMDGASQVAQ
-1141 EGIASANPL
+1141 GIATGNPL
-1150 SIIQGSISLLSSAF
+1150 SVIQGSIGLLSSAF
-1164 DLFNF
+1164 DLFNSR
-1169 KDRKASKEVD
+1169 DRKAEKQIK
-1179 KHVKA
+1179 KHQEA
-1184 IQDLENAYRQLE
+1184 INKLQNAYKQLE

-1209 NQQAAIRNMQEQQAQ
+1209 NQRAAIKNMQEQQAH
-1224 LQAAWEAESS
+1224 LKASWEAEIS
-1234 KKKKD
+1234 KKHTDWGRVD
-1239 DAKIAEWKEKYAD
+1239 DFKEQYAE
-1252 LTRQIQ
+1252 LGRQIE
-1258 DMIDEISKDLL
+1258 DLIDEISNDLL
-1269 QTNAKDFATQLS
+1269 QTNAKDFANELG
-1281 DSLVE
+1281 DALVE
-1286 AFKTGEDAAKAMETT
+1286 AFGKGEDAAKAMETT
-1301 VNEVLQNIVVNQ
+1301 VNSVLRNLVLNQ
-1313 LKKKFLENQLQG
+1313 LKKNFLETQLQG
-1325 ALNQL
+1325 ALDQL

-1336 WNGDNFVFDGLSYE
+1336 WNGDNFIFDGLSDE
-1350 EIARFKAAVGA
+1350 EIARFKASVGA
-1361 ASSNFNNALQV
+1361 ATANFNNAM
-1372 YRQLLDLEES
+1372 QLYE
-1382 SLSED
+1382 
-1387 LLQTDVTGLADQL
+1387 
-1400 GDSLVEA
+1400 
-1407 FKSGEDAAK
+1407 
-1416 AMETTVNEVLQNI
+1416 
-1429 VVNQLKKN
+1429 
-1437 FLENQLQSSLERLQK
+1437 
-1452 DMGYWDGDNFVFD
+1452 
-1465 GLTDEEIA
+1465 
-1473 KFKASVSAATSNFN
+1473 
-1487 NALQVYQDLF
+1487 DLF
-1497 KEMDLGADNSLTGA
+1497 KEMGLDDTDESLTGA

-1533 QLDMSEIMRQQLQQ
+1533 QLDMAAIMRQQLQQ
-1547 LNQIAAN
+1547 LNQIAVN
-1554 TAYNK
+1554 TGYNK
-1559 YLQRIERII
+1559 YLSRIERII
-1568 TILETNNSENALRS
+1568 TILEQNQSGNTLRS

>member
-1 MADVN
+1 
-6 GGALSFTSVMD
+6 MD
-17 NGNMNAAIEETLRR
+17 NEKMNAAIEETLRR

-96 ARAELEGEK
+96 VRAELDGEK

-131 IRSGLGQ
+131 IRAGLGQ

-150 ASLENEYAKISAQM
+150 ASLEDEYAKISAQM

-206 LEAEATKMEQAAAAV
+206 LEAEATKMEQAAAAA

-226 AHVSLRGRIRE
+226 AHVSLRSRIRE

-274 AQGRILSNDQAQFQ
+274 AQGSILSNDQAQFQ

-384 TAASTAATTANAA
+384 TTASTVATTANTA
-397 AQTAANSAQTASVG
+397 AQTAANGAKTASIG
-411 ASTGAAVAQG
+411 ASTGAAAAQG

-469 LFVGKANEAKKAAEE
+469 HFVGKANEAKKAAEE

-528 DELGASVND
+528 DDLGASVND

-565 LRQATEK
+565 LQQATEK

-581 EVAAMPDKSSTY
+581 EVAAMPEKSSTY
-593 VQTSSFGTGY
+593 VQTSSYGTGY

-620 GLRAEIAQGF
+620 DLRAEITQGF
-630 TNAADAEKRGFNI
+630 TNAAEAEKRGFNI

-710 GGGGGRSSGGGTKK
+710 GGGGGRSSGGGGTKK
-724 DPFLDKLA
+724 DPFLEKLA

-741 QKWVNT
+741 QKWVNS
-747 GDAIIQKE
+747 GDAIIQKA

-778 DIILEVDV
+778 DIILDVDV

-854 KAKSLNNAEEK
+854 KAKSLDNAEEK
-865 AKSEAAKQTEA
+865 ANAEAAKQTEA
-876 LLTEYASFVEQK
+876 LLTEYASFTEQK
-888 RRLEEQFNT
+888 RRLDEQYRI
-897 DMELLSRARAKAT
+897 DKELLDRRLAKAT
-910 TAAGIA
+910 SAAEIA
-916 EIDQAM
+916 EIKNVM
-922 AQRKTKYNKDVVNVG
+922 AEREKKYNKDVLNVG
-937 GYDDLLNQY
+937 GYDDILNQY

-966 AELNGNTQLLQQLAT
+966 AELNGNTKLLEQLAT

-1023 EGMKATIGVDLNPKD
+1023 EGMKATIGVDLNPQD
-1038 LQALNEQLLKAQKE
+1038 LKALTDQLNKARAE
-1052 IESRNP
+1052 VEKRNP
-1058 FSALGAAWKRL
+1058 FTALGAAWKRL
-1069 KEDIGNGGLGTDKAK
+1069 KEETKDGKGLGSDEAK
-1084 KDAKDFASSASEALN
+1084 KATTDVASSVSEFIN
-1099 LMNGTFN
+1099 LISGTFN
-1106 AVTSGLDKMGVKMD
+1106 AVIDGLQEMGVSMD
-1120 EETQAILNDISG
+1120 EETQVILNDLGG
-1132 IMNGAQQLA
+1132 IMDGASQVAQ
-1141 EGIASANPL
+1141 GIATGNPL
-1150 SIIQGSISLLSSAF
+1150 SVIQGSIGLLSSAF
-1164 DLFNF
+1164 DLFNSR
-1169 KDRKASKEVD
+1169 DRKAEKQIK
-1179 KHVKA
+1179 KHQEA
-1184 IQDLENAYRQLE
+1184 INKLQNAYKQLE

-1209 NQQAAIRNMQEQQAQ
+1209 NQRAAIKNMQEQQAH
-1224 LQAAWEAESS
+1224 LKASWEAEIS
-1234 KKKKD
+1234 KKHTDWGRVD
-1239 DAKIAEWKEKYAD
+1239 DFKEQYAE
-1252 LTRQIQ
+1252 LGRQIE
-1258 DMIDEISKDLL
+1258 DLIDEISNDLL
-1269 QTNAKDFATQLS
+1269 QTNAKDFANELG
-1281 DSLVE
+1281 DALVE
-1286 AFKTGEDAAKAMETT
+1286 AFGKGEDAAKAMETT
-1301 VNEVLQNIVVNQ
+1301 VNSVLKNLVLNQ
-1313 LKKKFLENQLQG
+1313 LKKNFLETQLQG
-1325 ALNQL
+1325 ALDQL

-1336 WNGDNFVFDGLSYE
+1336 WSGDNFIFDGLSDE
-1350 EIARFKAAVGA
+1350 EIARFKASVGA
-1361 ASSNFNNALQV
+1361 ATANFNNAM
-1372 YRQLLDLEES
+1372 QLYE
-1382 SLSED
+1382 
-1387 LLQTDVTGLADQL
+1387 
-1400 GDSLVEA
+1400 
-1407 FKSGEDAAK
+1407 
-1416 AMETTVNEVLQNI
+1416 
-1429 VVNQLKKN
+1429 
-1437 FLENQLQSSLERLQK
+1437 
-1452 DMGYWDGDNFVFD
+1452 
-1465 GLTDEEIA
+1465 
-1473 KFKASVSAATSNFN
+1473 
-1487 NALQVYQDLF
+1487 DLF
-1497 KEMDLGADNSLTGA
+1497 KEMGLDDTDESLTGA
-1511 VKGVSEETANILA
+1511 VKGVSEETADILA

-1533 QLDMSEIMRQQLQQ
+1533 QLDMAAIMRQQLQQ
-1547 LNQIAAN
+1547 LNQIAVN
-1554 TAYNK
+1554 TGYNK
-1559 YLQRIERII
+1559 YLSRIERII
-1568 TILETNNSENALRS
+1568 TILEQNQSGNTLRS

>member
-17 NGNMNAAIEETLRR
+17 NEKMNAAIEETLRR

-96 ARAELEGEK
+96 VRAELEGEK

-131 IRSGLGQ
+131 IRAGLGQ

-150 ASLENEYAKISAQM
+150 ASLEDEYAKISAQM

-206 LEAEATKMEQAAAAV
+206 LEAEATKMEQAAAAA

-226 AHVSLRGRIRE
+226 AHVSLRSRIRE

-274 AQGRILSNDQAQFQ
+274 AQGSILSNDQAQFQ

-384 TAASTAATTANAA
+384 TTASTAATTANAA
-397 AQTAANSAQTASVG
+397 AQTAANSAKTASVG
-411 ASTGAAVAQG
+411 ASTGAAAAQG

-469 LFVGKANEAKKAAEE
+469 HFVGKANEAKKAAEE

-528 DELGASVND
+528 DDLGASVND

-565 LRQATEK
+565 LQQATEK

-620 GLRAEIAQGF
+620 DLRAEITQGF

-710 GGGGGRSSGGGTKK
+710 GGGGGRSSGGGGTKK
-724 DPFLDKLA
+724 DPFLEKLA

-741 QKWVNT
+741 QKWVNS
-747 GDAIIQKE
+747 GDAIIQKA

-778 DIILEVDV
+778 DIILDVDV

-854 KAKSLNNAEEK
+854 KAKSLDNAEEK
-865 AKSEAAKQTEA
+865 ANAEAAKQTEA
-876 LLTEYASFVEQK
+876 LLTEYASFTEQK
-888 RRLEEQFNT
+888 RRLDEQYRI
-897 DMELLSRARAKAT
+897 DKELLDRRLAKAT
-910 TAAGIA
+910 SAAEIA
-916 EIDQAM
+916 EIKNVM
-922 AQRKTKYNKDVVNVG
+922 AKREKKYNKDVLNVG
-937 GYDDLLNQY
+937 GYDDILNQY

-966 AELNGNTQLLQQLAT
+966 AELNGNTKLLEQLAT

-1023 EGMKATIGVDLNPKD
+1023 EGMKATIGVDLNPQD
-1038 LQALNEQLLKAQKE
+1038 LKALTDQLNKARAE
-1052 IESRNP
+1052 VEKRNP
-1058 FSALGAAWKRL
+1058 FTALGAAWKRL
-1069 KEDIGNGGLGTDKAK
+1069 KEATKDGKGLGSDEAK
-1084 KDAKDFASSASEALN
+1084 KATKDVASAVSQSIN
-1099 LMNGTFN
+1099 LVSGTFN
-1106 AVTSGLDKMGVKMD
+1106 AVTAGLQKMGVSMD
-1120 EETQAILNDISG
+1120 EETQAILSDLGG
-1132 IMNGAQQLA
+1132 IMDGASQVAQ
-1141 EGIASANPL
+1141 GIATGNPL
-1150 SIIQGSISLLSSAF
+1150 SVIQGSIGLLSSAF
-1164 DLFNF
+1164 DLFNSR
-1169 KDRKASKEVD
+1169 DRKAEKQIK
-1179 KHVKA
+1179 KHQEA
-1184 IQDLENAYRQLE
+1184 IKKLQNAYKQLE

-1209 NQQAAIRNMQEQQAQ
+1209 NQRAAIRNMQEQQAH
-1224 LQAAWEAESS
+1224 LKASWEAEIS
-1234 KKKKD
+1234 KKHTDWGRVD
-1239 DAKIAEWKEKYAD
+1239 DFKEQYAE
-1252 LTRQIQ
+1252 LGRQIE
-1258 DMIDEISKDLL
+1258 DMIDEISNDLL
-1269 QTNAKDFATQLS
+1269 QTNAKDFANELG
-1281 DSLVE
+1281 DALVE
-1286 AFKTGEDAAKAMETT
+1286 AFGKGEDAAKAMEST
-1301 VNEVLQNIVVNQ
+1301 VNSVLKNLVLNQ
-1313 LKKKFLENQLQG
+1313 LKKNFLETQLQS
-1325 ALNQL
+1325 ALDQL

-1336 WNGDNFVFDGLSYE
+1336 WNGDNFIFDGLSDE
-1350 EIARFKAAVGA
+1350 EISRFKASVGA
-1361 ASSNFNNALQV
+1361 ATANFNNAM
-1372 YRQLLDLEES
+1372 QLYE
-1382 SLSED
+1382 
-1387 LLQTDVTGLADQL
+1387 
-1400 GDSLVEA
+1400 
-1407 FKSGEDAAK
+1407 
-1416 AMETTVNEVLQNI
+1416 
-1429 VVNQLKKN
+1429 
-1437 FLENQLQSSLERLQK
+1437 
-1452 DMGYWDGDNFVFD
+1452 
-1465 GLTDEEIA
+1465 
-1473 KFKASVSAATSNFN
+1473 
-1487 NALQVYQDLF
+1487 DLF
-1497 KEMDLGADNSLTGA
+1497 KEMGLDDTDESLTGA

-1533 QLDMSEIMRQQLQQ
+1533 QLDMAAIMRQQLQQ
-1547 LNQIAAN
+1547 LNQIAVN
-1554 TAYNK
+1554 TGYNK
-1559 YLQRIERII
+1559 YLSRIERII
-1568 TILETNNSENALRS
+1568 NILEQNQSGNTLRS

>member
-1 MADVN
+1 
-6 GGALSFTSVMD
+6 
-17 NGNMNAAIEETLRR
+17 
-31 VQGFSDAVVG
+31 
-41 SGDAMDKTTQE
+41 
-52 IVESINIQ
+52 
-60 KRVINELENTVA
+60 
-72 ELNAKINSV
+72 
-81 EPGAAQDALIEQANA
+81 
-96 ARAELEGEK
+96 
-105 QGMVA
+105 
-110 LINELNNLQ
+110 
-119 RANAGVAATQEE
+119 
-131 IRSGLGQ
+131 
-138 IGAACEMHETAL
+138 
-150 ASLENEYAKISAQM
+150 
-164 NTALKS
+164 
-170 GNDNEYRALR
+170 
-180 ERAQAIKGEITT
+180 
-192 RKQLL
+192 
-197 KELRDQSNA
+197 
-206 LEAEATKMEQAAAAV
+206 
-221 NNTAQ
+221 
-226 AHVSLRGRIRE
+226 
-237 LREEMALYRE
+237 
-247 QFGDQTDKY
+247 
-256 REMSAEL
+256 MSAEL

-274 AQGRILSNDQAQFQ
+274 AQGSILSNDQAQFQ
-288 GIITGLNG
+288 GVISGLNG

-375 AATVADTTA
+375 AATIADTTA
-384 TAASTAATTANAA
+384 TTASTVATTANAA
-397 AQTAANSAQTASVG
+397 AQTAANSAKTASVG
-411 ASTGAAVAQG
+411 ASTGAAAAQG

-469 LFVGKANEAKKAAEE
+469 HFVGKANEAKKAAEE

-490 ENSYKPIAAI
+490 ENSYKPVAAI
-500 MDLSARWNALGNDL
+500 MDLSQRWNELGNDL

-565 LRQATEK
+565 LQQATEK

-581 EVAAMPDKSSTY
+581 EVAAMPEKSSTY
-593 VQTSSFGTGY
+593 VQTSSYGTGY

-620 GLRAEIAQGF
+620 DLRAEITQGF
-630 TNAADAEKRGFNI
+630 TNAAKVEKRGFNI

-710 GGGGGRSSGGGTKK
+710 GGGGRRSSGGGGTKK
-724 DPFLDKLA
+724 DPFLEKLA

-741 QKWVNT
+741 QKWVNS
-747 GDAIIQKE
+747 GDAIIQKA

-778 DIILEVDV
+778 DIILDVDV

-854 KAKSLNNAEEK
+854 KAKSLDNAEEK
-865 AKSEAAKQTEA
+865 ANAEAAKQTEA
-876 LLTEYASFVEQK
+876 LLTEYASFTEQK
-888 RRLEEQFNT
+888 RRLDEQYRI
-897 DMELLSRARAKAT
+897 DKELLDRRLAKAT
-910 TAAGIA
+910 SAAEIA
-916 EIDQAM
+916 EIKNVM
-922 AQRKTKYNKDVVNVG
+922 AEREKKYNKDVLNVG
-937 GYDDLLNQY
+937 GYDEILNQY

-1023 EGMKATIGVDLNPKD
+1023 EGMKATIGVDLNPQD
-1038 LQALNEQLLKAQKE
+1038 LKALTDQLNKARE
-1052 IESRNP
+1052 EVEKRNP
-1058 FSALGAAWKRL
+1058 FTALGAAWKRL
-1069 KEDIGNGGLGTDKAK
+1069 KEATKDGKGLGSDEAK
-1084 KDAKDFASSASEALN
+1084 KATKDVASAVSQSIN
-1099 LMNGTFN
+1099 LVSGTFN
-1106 AVTSGLDKMGVKMD
+1106 AVTAGLQKMGVSMD
-1120 EETQAILNDISG
+1120 EETQAILSDLGG
-1132 IMNGAQQLA
+1132 IMDGASQVAQ
-1141 EGIASANPL
+1141 GIATGNPL
-1150 SIIQGSISLLSSAF
+1150 SVIQGSIGLLSSAF
-1164 DLFNF
+1164 DLFNSR
-1169 KDRKASKEVD
+1169 DRKAEKQIK
-1179 KHVKA
+1179 KHQEA
-1184 IQDLENAYRQLE
+1184 INKLQNAYKQLE

-1209 NQQAAIRNMQEQQAQ
+1209 NQRAAIKNMQEQQAH
-1224 LQAAWEAESS
+1224 LKASWEAEIS
-1234 KKKKD
+1234 KKHTDWERVD
-1239 DAKIAEWKEKYAD
+1239 DFKEQYAE
-1252 LTRQIQ
+1252 LSRQIE
-1258 DMIDEISKDLL
+1258 DMIDEISNDLL
-1269 QTNAKDFATQLS
+1269 QTNAKDFANELG
-1281 DSLVE
+1281 DALVE
-1286 AFKTGEDAAKAMETT
+1286 AFGKGEDAAKAMETT
-1301 VNEVLQNIVVNQ
+1301 VNSVLKNLVLNQ
-1313 LKKKFLENQLQG
+1313 LKKNFLETQLQG
-1325 ALNQL
+1325 ALDQL

-1336 WNGDNFVFDGLSYE
+1336 WSGDNFIFDGLSDE
-1350 EIARFKAAVGA
+1350 EIARFKASVGA
-1361 ASSNFNNALQV
+1361 ATANFNNAM
-1372 YRQLLDLEES
+1372 QLYE
-1382 SLSED
+1382 
-1387 LLQTDVTGLADQL
+1387 
-1400 GDSLVEA
+1400 
-1407 FKSGEDAAK
+1407 
-1416 AMETTVNEVLQNI
+1416 
-1429 VVNQLKKN
+1429 
-1437 FLENQLQSSLERLQK
+1437 
-1452 DMGYWDGDNFVFD
+1452 
-1465 GLTDEEIA
+1465 
-1473 KFKASVSAATSNFN
+1473 
-1487 NALQVYQDLF
+1487 DLF
-1497 KEMDLGADNSLTGA
+1497 KEMGLDDTDESLTGA
-1511 VKGVSEETANILA
+1511 VKGVSEETADILA

-1533 QLDMSEIMRQQLQQ
+1533 QLDMAAIMRQQLQQ
-1547 LNQIAAN
+1547 LNQIAVN
-1554 TAYNK
+1554 TGYNK
-1559 YLQRIERII
+1559 YLSRIERII
-1568 TILETNNSENALRS
+1568 TILEQNQSGKTLRS

>member
-17 NGNMNAAIEETLRR
+17 NEKMNAAIEETLRR

-96 ARAELEGEK
+96 VRAKLDGEK

-131 IRSGLGQ
+131 IRAGLGQ
-138 IGAACEMHETAL
+138 IGAACEMHEAAL
-150 ASLENEYAKISAQM
+150 ASLEDEYAKISAQM
-164 NTALKS
+164 NSALKS

-206 LEAEATKMEQAAAAV
+206 LEAEATKMEQAAAAA

-226 AHVSLRGRIRE
+226 AHVSLRSRIRE

-274 AQGRILSNDQAQFQ
+274 AQGSILSNDQAQFQ

-311 AGENENLQKIM
+311 AAENENLQKIM

-384 TAASTAATTANAA
+384 TTASTVATTANTA
-397 AQTAANSAQTASVG
+397 AQTAANSAKTASVG
-411 ASTGAAVAQG
+411 ASTGAAAAQG

-469 LFVGKANEAKKAAEE
+469 HFVGKANEAKKSAEE

-537 VVDAENLLVKNKDA
+537 VVDAENLLVKKKDA

-565 LRQATEK
+565 LQQATEK

-581 EVAAMPDKSSTY
+581 EVAAMPEKTSTY

-603 WVEGINQA
+603 WVEGVNQA
-611 KVEAKKELA
+611 KEEAKKELKN
-620 GLRAEIAQGF
+620 LKTEIGQGF
-630 TNAADAEKRGFNI
+630 KNAADAEKRGFNI

-710 GGGGGRSSGGGTKK
+710 GGGGRRSSGGGGTKK
-724 DPFLDKLA
+724 DPFLEKLA

-741 QKWVNT
+741 QKWVNS
-747 GDAIIQKE
+747 GDAIIQKA

-778 DIILEVDV
+778 DIILDVDV

-854 KAKSLNNAEEK
+854 KAKSLDNAEEK
-865 AKSEAAKQTEA
+865 ANAEAAKQTEA

-910 TAAGIA
+910 TAAEIA

-922 AQRKTKYNKDVVNVG
+922 ANRKTKYNKDVVNVG
-937 GYDDLLNQY
+937 GYDEILNQY

-966 AELNGNTQLLQQLAT
+966 AELNGNTKLLEQLAT

-1023 EGMKATIGVDLNPKD
+1023 EGMKATIGVDLNPQD
-1038 LQALNEQLLKAQKE
+1038 LKALTDQLNKARE
-1052 IESRNP
+1052 EVEKRNP
-1058 FSALGAAWKRL
+1058 FTALGAAWKRL
-1069 KEDIGNGGLGTDKAK
+1069 KEATKDGKGLGSDEAK
-1084 KDAKDFASSASEALN
+1084 KATKDVASAVSQSIN
-1099 LMNGTFN
+1099 LVSGTFN
-1106 AVTSGLDKMGVKMD
+1106 AVTAGLQKMGVSMD
-1120 EETQAILNDISG
+1120 EETQAILSDLGG
-1132 IMNGAQQLA
+1132 IMDGASQVAQ
-1141 EGIASANPL
+1141 GIATGNPL
-1150 SIIQGSISLLSSAF
+1150 SVIQGSIGLLSSAF
-1164 DLFNF
+1164 DLFNSR
-1169 KDRKASKEVD
+1169 DRKAEKQIK
-1179 KHVKA
+1179 KHQEA
-1184 IQDLENAYRQLE
+1184 IKKLQNAYKQLE

-1209 NQQAAIRNMQEQQAQ
+1209 NQRAAIKNMQEQQAH
-1224 LQAAWEAESS
+1224 LKASWEAEIS
-1234 KKKKD
+1234 KKHTDWGRVD
-1239 DAKIAEWKEKYAD
+1239 DFKEQYAE
-1252 LTRQIQ
+1252 LGRQIE
-1258 DMIDEISKDLL
+1258 DLIDEISNDLL
-1269 QTNAKDFATQLS
+1269 QTNAKDFANELG
-1281 DSLVE
+1281 DALVE
-1286 AFKTGEDAAKAMETT
+1286 AFGKGEDAAKAMETT
-1301 VNEVLQNIVVNQ
+1301 VNSVLKNLVLNQ
-1313 LKKKFLENQLQG
+1313 LKKNFLETQLQG
-1325 ALNQL
+1325 ALDQL

-1336 WNGDNFVFDGLSYE
+1336 WNGDNFIFDGLSDE
-1350 EIARFKAAVGA
+1350 EIARFKASVGA
-1361 ASSNFNNALQV
+1361 ATANFNNAM
-1372 YRQLLDLEES
+1372 QLYE
-1382 SLSED
+1382 
-1387 LLQTDVTGLADQL
+1387 
-1400 GDSLVEA
+1400 
-1407 FKSGEDAAK
+1407 
-1416 AMETTVNEVLQNI
+1416 
-1429 VVNQLKKN
+1429 
-1437 FLENQLQSSLERLQK
+1437 
-1452 DMGYWDGDNFVFD
+1452 
-1465 GLTDEEIA
+1465 
-1473 KFKASVSAATSNFN
+1473 
-1487 NALQVYQDLF
+1487 DLF
-1497 KEMDLGADNSLTGA
+1497 KEMGLDDTDESLTGA
-1511 VKGVSEETANILA
+1511 VKGVSEETADIIA

-1533 QLDMSEIMRQQLQQ
+1533 QLDMAAIMRQQLQQ
-1547 LNQIAAN
+1547 LNQIAVN
-1554 TAYNK
+1554 TGYNK
-1559 YLQRIERII
+1559 YLSRIERII
-1568 TILETNNSENALRS
+1568 TILEQNQSGNTLRS

>member
-17 NGNMNAAIEETLRR
+17 NEKMNAAIEETLRR

-96 ARAELEGEK
+96 VRAELDGEK

-131 IRSGLGQ
+131 IRAGLGQ

-150 ASLENEYAKISAQM
+150 ASLEDEYAKISAQM

-206 LEAEATKMEQAAAAV
+206 LEAEATKMEQAAAAA

-226 AHVSLRGRIRE
+226 AHVSLRSRIRE

-274 AQGRILSNDQAQFQ
+274 AQGSILSNDQAQFQ

-384 TAASTAATTANAA
+384 TTASTVATTANTA
-397 AQTAANSAQTASVG
+397 AQTAANSAKTASVG
-411 ASTGAAVAQG
+411 ASTGAAAAQG

-469 LFVGKANEAKKAAEE
+469 HFVGKANEAKKAAEE

-519 FIEDNKKAF
+519 FIEENKKAF
-528 DELGASVND
+528 DDLGASVND

-565 LRQATEK
+565 LQQATEK

-620 GLRAEIAQGF
+620 DLRAEITQGF
-630 TNAADAEKRGFNI
+630 TNAAEAEKRGFNI

-674 KKLTNNADY
+674 KKLTSNADY

-704 TTTSGG
+704 TTKSGG
-710 GGGGGRSSGGGTKK
+710 GGGGGRSSGGGGTKK
-724 DPFLDKLA
+724 DPFLEKLA

-741 QKWVNT
+741 QKWVNS
-747 GDAIIQKE
+747 GDAIIQKA

-778 DIILEVDV
+778 DIILDVDV

-854 KAKSLNNAEEK
+854 KAKSLDNAEEK
-865 AKSEAAKQTEA
+865 ANAEAAKQTEA
-876 LLTEYASFVEQK
+876 LLTEYASFTEQK
-888 RRLEEQFNT
+888 RRLDEQYRI
-897 DMELLSRARAKAT
+897 DKELLDRRLAKAT
-910 TAAGIA
+910 SAAEIA
-916 EIDQAM
+916 EIKNVM
-922 AQRKTKYNKDVVNVG
+922 AEREKKYNKDVLNVG
-937 GYDDLLNQY
+937 GYDEILNQY

-1023 EGMKATIGVDLNPKD
+1023 EGMKATIGVDLNPQD
-1038 LQALNEQLLKAQKE
+1038 LKALTDQLNKARE
-1052 IESRNP
+1052 EVEKRNP
-1058 FSALGAAWKRL
+1058 FTALGAAWKRL
-1069 KEDIGNGGLGTDKAK
+1069 KEATKDGKGLGSDEAK
-1084 KDAKDFASSASEALN
+1084 KATKDVASAVSQSIN
-1099 LMNGTFN
+1099 LVSGTFN
-1106 AVTSGLDKMGVKMD
+1106 AVTAGLQKMSVSMD
-1120 EETQAILNDISG
+1120 EETQAILSDLGG
-1132 IMNGAQQLA
+1132 IMDGASQVAQ
-1141 EGIASANPL
+1141 GIATGNPL
-1150 SIIQGSISLLSSAF
+1150 SVIQGSIGLLSSAF
-1164 DLFNF
+1164 DLFNSR
-1169 KDRKASKEVD
+1169 DRKAEKQIK
-1179 KHVKA
+1179 KHQEA
-1184 IQDLENAYRQLE
+1184 INKLQNAYKQLE

-1209 NQQAAIRNMQEQQAQ
+1209 NQRAAIKNMQEQQAH
-1224 LQAAWEAESS
+1224 LKASWEAEIS
-1234 KKKKD
+1234 KKHTDWGRVD
-1239 DAKIAEWKEKYAD
+1239 DFKEQYAE
-1252 LTRQIQ
+1252 LGRQIE
-1258 DMIDEISKDLL
+1258 DLIDEISNDLL
-1269 QTNAKDFATQLS
+1269 QTNAKDFANELG
-1281 DSLVE
+1281 DALVE
-1286 AFKTGEDAAKAMETT
+1286 AFGKGEDAAKAMETT
-1301 VNEVLQNIVVNQ
+1301 VNSVLKNLVLNQ
-1313 LKKKFLENQLQG
+1313 LKKNFLETQLQG
-1325 ALNQL
+1325 ALDQL

-1336 WNGDNFVFDGLSYE
+1336 WSGDNFIFDGLSDE
-1350 EIARFKAAVGA
+1350 EIARFKASVGA
-1361 ASSNFNNALQV
+1361 ATANFNNAM
-1372 YRQLLDLEES
+1372 QLYE
-1382 SLSED
+1382 
-1387 LLQTDVTGLADQL
+1387 
-1400 GDSLVEA
+1400 
-1407 FKSGEDAAK
+1407 
-1416 AMETTVNEVLQNI
+1416 
-1429 VVNQLKKN
+1429 
-1437 FLENQLQSSLERLQK
+1437 
-1452 DMGYWDGDNFVFD
+1452 
-1465 GLTDEEIA
+1465 
-1473 KFKASVSAATSNFN
+1473 
-1487 NALQVYQDLF
+1487 DLF
-1497 KEMDLGADNSLTGA
+1497 KEMGLDDTDESLTGA
-1511 VKGVSEETANILA
+1511 VKGVSEETADILA
-1524 GQMNAIRIN
+1524 GQMNAVRIN
-1533 QLDMSEIMRQQLQQ
+1533 QLDMAAIMRQQLQQ
-1547 LNQIAAN
+1547 LNQIAVN
-1554 TAYNK
+1554 TGYNK
-1559 YLQRIERII
+1559 YLSRIERII
-1568 TILETNNSENALRS
+1568 TILEQNQSGNTLRS

>member
-17 NGNMNAAIEETLRR
+17 NEKMNAAIEETLRR

-96 ARAELEGEK
+96 VRAELDGEK

-131 IRSGLGQ
+131 IRAGLGQ

-150 ASLENEYAKISAQM
+150 ASLEDEYAKISAQM

-206 LEAEATKMEQAAAAV
+206 LEAEATKMEQAAAAA

-226 AHVSLRGRIRE
+226 AHVSLRSRIRE

-274 AQGRILSNDQAQFQ
+274 AQGSILSNDQAQFQ
-288 GIITGLNG
+288 GVISGLNG

-375 AATVADTTA
+375 AATIADTTA
-384 TAASTAATTANAA
+384 TTASTVATTANTA
-397 AQTAANSAQTASVG
+397 AQTAANGAKTASIG
-411 ASTGAAVAQG
+411 ASTGAAAAQG

-469 LFVGKANEAKKAAEE
+469 HFVGKANEAKKAAEE

-490 ENSYKPIAAI
+490 ENSYKPIASI
-500 MDLSARWNALGNDL
+500 MDLSQRWNELGNDL

-565 LRQATEK
+565 LQQATEK

-581 EVAAMPDKSSTY
+581 EVAAMPEKSSTY
-593 VQTSSFGTGY
+593 VQTSSYGTGY

-611 KVEAKKELA
+611 KVEAKKELKN
-620 GLRAEIAQGF
+620 LETEIEQGF
-630 TNAADAEKRGFNI
+630 KNAAEAEKRGFNI

-710 GGGGGRSSGGGTKK
+710 GGGGGRSSGGGGTKK
-724 DPFLDKLA
+724 DPFLEKLA

-741 QKWVNT
+741 QKWVNS
-747 GDAIIQKE
+747 GDAIIQKA

-778 DIILEVDV
+778 DIILDVDV

-854 KAKSLNNAEEK
+854 KAKSLDNAEEK
-865 AKSEAAKQTEA
+865 ANAEAAKQTEA

-910 TAAGIA
+910 TAAEIA

-922 AQRKTKYNKDVVNVG
+922 ANRKTKYNKDVVNVG
-937 GYDDLLNQY
+937 GYDEILNQY

-966 AELNGNTQLLQQLAT
+966 AELNGNTKLLEQLAT

-1023 EGMKATIGVDLNPKD
+1023 EGMKATIGVDLNPQD
-1038 LQALNEQLLKAQKE
+1038 LKALTDQLNKARAE
-1052 IESRNP
+1052 VEKRNP
-1058 FSALGAAWKRL
+1058 FTALGAAWKRL
-1069 KEDIGNGGLGTDKAK
+1069 KEATKDSKGLGSDEAK
-1084 KDAKDFASSASEALN
+1084 KATKDVASAVSQSIN
-1099 LMNGTFN
+1099 LVSGTFN
-1106 AVTSGLDKMGVKMD
+1106 AVTAGLQKMGVSMD
-1120 EETQAILNDISG
+1120 EETQAILGDLGG
-1132 IMNGAQQLA
+1132 IMEGASQVAQ
-1141 EGIASANPL
+1141 GIATGNPL
-1150 SIIQGSISLLSSAF
+1150 SVIQGSIGLLSSAF
-1164 DLFNF
+1164 DLFNSR
-1169 KDRKASKEVD
+1169 DRKAEKQIK
-1179 KHVKA
+1179 KHQEA
-1184 IQDLENAYRQLE
+1184 INKLQNAYKQLE

-1209 NQQAAIRNMQEQQAQ
+1209 NQRAAIKNMQEQQAH
-1224 LQAAWEAESS
+1224 LKASWEAEIS
-1234 KKKKD
+1234 KKHTDWERVD
-1239 DAKIAEWKEKYAD
+1239 DFKEQYAE
-1252 LTRQIQ
+1252 LSRQIE
-1258 DMIDEISKDLL
+1258 DMIDEISNDLL
-1269 QTNAKDFATQLS
+1269 QTNAKDFANELG
-1281 DSLVE
+1281 DALVE
-1286 AFKTGEDAAKAMETT
+1286 AFGKGEDAAKAMETT
-1301 VNEVLQNIVVNQ
+1301 VNSVLKNLVLNQ
-1313 LKKKFLENQLQG
+1313 LKKNFLETQLQG
-1325 ALNQL
+1325 ALDQL

-1336 WNGDNFVFDGLSYE
+1336 WSGDNFIFDGLSDE
-1350 EIARFKAAVGA
+1350 EIARFKASVGA
-1361 ASSNFNNALQV
+1361 ATANFNNAM
-1372 YRQLLDLEES
+1372 QLYE
-1382 SLSED
+1382 
-1387 LLQTDVTGLADQL
+1387 
-1400 GDSLVEA
+1400 
-1407 FKSGEDAAK
+1407 
-1416 AMETTVNEVLQNI
+1416 
-1429 VVNQLKKN
+1429 
-1437 FLENQLQSSLERLQK
+1437 
-1452 DMGYWDGDNFVFD
+1452 
-1465 GLTDEEIA
+1465 
-1473 KFKASVSAATSNFN
+1473 
-1487 NALQVYQDLF
+1487 DLF
-1497 KEMDLGADNSLTGA
+1497 KEMGLDDTDESLTGA
-1511 VKGVSEETANILA
+1511 VKGVSEETADILA

-1533 QLDMSEIMRQQLQQ
+1533 QLDMAAIMRQQLQQ
-1547 LNQIAAN
+1547 LNQIAVN
-1554 TAYNK
+1554 TGYNK
-1559 YLQRIERII
+1559 YLSRIERII
-1568 TILETNNSENALRS
+1568 TILEQNQSGNTLRS

>member
-17 NGNMNAAIEETLRR
+17 NEKMNAAIEETLRR

-96 ARAELEGEK
+96 VRTELDGEK

-131 IRSGLGQ
+131 IRAGLGQ

-150 ASLENEYAKISAQM
+150 ASLEDEYAKISAQM

-206 LEAEATKMEQAAAAV
+206 LEAEATKMEQAAAAA

-226 AHVSLRGRIRE
+226 AHVSLRSRIRE

-274 AQGRILSNDQAQFQ
+274 AQGSILSNDQAQFQ

-384 TAASTAATTANAA
+384 TTASTAATTANAA
-397 AQTAANSAQTASVG
+397 AQTAANSAKTASVG
-411 ASTGAAVAQG
+411 ASTGAAAAQG

-469 LFVGKANEAKKAAEE
+469 HFVGKANEAKKAAEE

-514 EAKKQ
+514 EAKKK

-528 DELGASVND
+528 DDLGASVND

-565 LRQATEK
+565 LQQATEK

-611 KVEAKKELA
+611 KVEAQKELA
-620 GLRAEIAQGF
+620 DLKAEITQGF
-630 TNAADAEKRGFNI
+630 TNAAEAEKRGFNI

-710 GGGGGRSSGGGTKK
+710 GGGGGRSSGGGGTKK
-724 DPFLDKLA
+724 DPFLEKLA

-741 QKWVNT
+741 QKWVNS
-747 GDAIIQKE
+747 GDAIIQKA

-778 DIILEVDV
+778 DIILDVDV

-854 KAKSLNNAEEK
+854 KAKSLDNAEEK
-865 AKSEAAKQTEA
+865 ANAEAAKQTEA
-876 LLTEYASFVEQK
+876 LLTEYASFTEQK
-888 RRLEEQFNT
+888 RRLDEQYRI
-897 DMELLSRARAKAT
+897 DKELLDRRLAKAT
-910 TAAGIA
+910 SAAEIA
-916 EIDQAM
+916 EIKNVM
-922 AQRKTKYNKDVVNVG
+922 AEREKKYNKDVLNVG
-937 GYDDLLNQY
+937 GYDDILNQY

-966 AELNGNTQLLQQLAT
+966 AELNGNTKLLEQLAT

-1023 EGMKATIGVDLNPKD
+1023 EGMKATIGVDLNPQD
-1038 LQALNEQLLKAQKE
+1038 LKALTDQLNKARE
-1052 IESRNP
+1052 EVEKRNP
-1058 FSALGAAWKRL
+1058 FTALGAAWKRL
-1069 KEDIGNGGLGTDKAK
+1069 KEATKDGKGLGSDEAK
-1084 KDAKDFASSASEALN
+1084 KATKDVASAVSQSIN
-1099 LMNGTFN
+1099 LVSGTFN
-1106 AVTSGLDKMGVKMD
+1106 AVTAGLQKMGVSMD
-1120 EETQAILNDISG
+1120 EETQAILSDLGG
-1132 IMNGAQQLA
+1132 IMDGASQVAQ
-1141 EGIASANPL
+1141 GIATGNPL
-1150 SIIQGSISLLSSAF
+1150 SVIQGSIGLLSSAF
-1164 DLFNF
+1164 DLFNSR
-1169 KDRKASKEVD
+1169 DRKAEKQIK
-1179 KHVKA
+1179 KHQEA
-1184 IQDLENAYRQLE
+1184 IKKLQNAYKQLE

-1209 NQQAAIRNMQEQQAQ
+1209 NQRAAIKNMQEQQAH
-1224 LQAAWEAESS
+1224 LKASWEAEIS
-1234 KKKKD
+1234 KKHTDWGRVD
-1239 DAKIAEWKEKYAD
+1239 DFKEQYAE
-1252 LTRQIQ
+1252 LGRQIE
-1258 DMIDEISKDLL
+1258 DLIDEISNDLL
-1269 QTNAKDFATQLS
+1269 QTNAKDFANELG
-1281 DSLVE
+1281 DALVE
-1286 AFKTGEDAAKAMETT
+1286 AFGKGEDAAKAMETT
-1301 VNEVLQNIVVNQ
+1301 VNSVLKNLVLNQ
-1313 LKKKFLENQLQG
+1313 LKKNFLETQLQG
-1325 ALNQL
+1325 ALDQL

-1336 WNGDNFVFDGLSYE
+1336 WNGDNFIFDGLSDE
-1350 EIARFKAAVGA
+1350 EIARFKASVGA
-1361 ASSNFNNALQV
+1361 ATANFNNAM
-1372 YRQLLDLEES
+1372 QLYE
-1382 SLSED
+1382 
-1387 LLQTDVTGLADQL
+1387 
-1400 GDSLVEA
+1400 
-1407 FKSGEDAAK
+1407 
-1416 AMETTVNEVLQNI
+1416 
-1429 VVNQLKKN
+1429 
-1437 FLENQLQSSLERLQK
+1437 
-1452 DMGYWDGDNFVFD
+1452 
-1465 GLTDEEIA
+1465 
-1473 KFKASVSAATSNFN
+1473 
-1487 NALQVYQDLF
+1487 DLF
-1497 KEMDLGADNSLTGA
+1497 KEMGLDDTDESLTGA

-1524 GQMNAIRIN
+1524 GQMNAMRIN
-1533 QLDMSEIMRQQLQQ
+1533 QLDMAAIMRQQLQQ
-1547 LNQIAAN
+1547 LNQIAVN
-1554 TAYNK
+1554 TGYNK
-1559 YLQRIERII
+1559 YLSRIERII
-1568 TILETNNSENALRS
+1568 TILEQNQSGNTLRS

>member
-17 NGNMNAAIEETLRR
+17 NEKMNAAIEETLRR

-96 ARAELEGEK
+96 VRAELDGEK

-131 IRSGLGQ
+131 IRAGLGQ
-138 IGAACEMHETAL
+138 IGAACEMHENAIAAL
-150 ASLENEYAKISAQM
+150 KKEYEQITQTM
-164 NTALKS
+164 NGALKS

-180 ERAQAIKGEITT
+180 DRAQAIKGEIAT
-192 RKQLL
+192 RKSLL
-197 KELRDQSNA
+197 NELREQSNA
-206 LEAEATKMEQAAAAV
+206 LEDEASRMEQARAAAE
-221 NNTAQ
+221 NTAQ
-226 AHVSLRGRIRE
+226 AHVSLRQQIRA
-237 LREEMALYRE
+237 LKEEMADAVANGIDE
-247 QFGDQTDKY
+247 QSEAYK
-256 REMSAEL
+256 RMVNEL

-274 AQGRILSNDQAQFQ
+274 SQGSVLANDEATFAGVLS
-288 GIITGLNG
+288 GLNG

-328 MSITMGLQQVSATLN
+328 MSITMGLQQVAQTLN
-343 KDSAFRLATVNS
+343 KDSAFS
-355 LREWWNKLL
+355 LITLNKAKEWWNNLL
-364 AIGRGEQIAST
+364 AVGRGEQIAST
-375 AATVADTTA
+375 AATAADTTA
-384 TAASTAATTANAA
+384 TIASTAATTANAA
-397 AQTAANSAQTASVG
+397 AEQASNTAKTASVG
-411 ASTGAAVAQG
+411 ATTGAAAAQA

-469 LFVGKANEAKKAAEE
+469 RFVGKANEAKKAAEE

-490 ENSYKPIAAI
+490 ENSYKPIASI
-500 MDLSARWNALGNDL
+500 MDLSQRWNELGNDL

-537 VVDAENLLVKNKDA
+537 IADAENLLVKNKDA

-560 KATIY
+560 KASIY
-565 LRQATEK
+565 LQQATEK

-581 EVAAMPDKSSTY
+581 EVAAMPEKSYTY

-603 WVEGINQA
+603 WVEGVNQA
-611 KVEAKKELA
+611 KEEAKKELKN
-620 GLRAEIAQGF
+620 LKTEIEQGF
-630 TNAADAEKRGFNI
+630 KNAADAEKRGFNI

-690 EALQKQADKITGKT
+690 EALQKQEDKITGKT

-710 GGGGGRSSGGGTKK
+710 GGGGGRSSGGGGTKK
-724 DPFLDKLA
+724 DPFLEKLA

-741 QKWVNT
+741 QKWVNS
-747 GDAIIQKE
+747 GDAIIQKA

-778 DIILEVDV
+778 DIILDVDV

-854 KAKSLNNAEEK
+854 KAKSLDNAEEK
-865 AKSEAAKQTEA
+865 ANAEAAKQTEA
-876 LLTEYASFVEQK
+876 LLTEYASFTEQK
-888 RRLEEQFNT
+888 RRLDEQYRI
-897 DMELLSRARAKAT
+897 DKELLDRRLAKAT
-910 TAAGIA
+910 SAAEIA
-916 EIDQAM
+916 EIKNVM
-922 AQRKTKYNKDVVNVG
+922 AEREKKYNKDVLNVG
-937 GYDDLLNQY
+937 GYDDILNQY

-966 AELNGNTQLLQQLAT
+966 AELNGNTKLLEQLAT

-1023 EGMKATIGVDLNPKD
+1023 EGMKATIGVDLNPQD
-1038 LQALNEQLLKAQKE
+1038 LKALTDQLNKARE
-1052 IESRNP
+1052 EVEKRNP
-1058 FSALGAAWKRL
+1058 FTALGAAWKRL
-1069 KEDIGNGGLGTDKAK
+1069 KEATKDGKGLGSDEAK
-1084 KDAKDFASSASEALN
+1084 KATKDVASAVSQSIN
-1099 LMNGTFN
+1099 LVSGTFN
-1106 AVTSGLDKMGVKMD
+1106 AVTAGLQKMGVSMD
-1120 EETQAILNDISG
+1120 EETQAILSDLGG
-1132 IMNGAQQLA
+1132 IMDGASQVAQ
-1141 EGIASANPL
+1141 GIATGNPL
-1150 SIIQGSISLLSSAF
+1150 SVIQGSIGLLSSAF
-1164 DLFNF
+1164 DLFNSR
-1169 KDRKASKEVD
+1169 DRKAEKQIK
-1179 KHVKA
+1179 KHQEA
-1184 IQDLENAYRQLE
+1184 IKKLQNAYKQLE

-1209 NQQAAIRNMQEQQAQ
+1209 NQRAAIRNMQEQQAH
-1224 LQAAWEAESS
+1224 LKASWEAEIS
-1234 KKKKD
+1234 KKHTDWGRVD
-1239 DAKIAEWKEKYAD
+1239 DFKEQYAE
-1252 LTRQIQ
+1252 LGRQIE
-1258 DMIDEISKDLL
+1258 DMIDEISNDLL
-1269 QTNAKDFATQLS
+1269 QTNAKDFANELG
-1281 DSLVE
+1281 DALVE
-1286 AFKTGEDAAKAMETT
+1286 AFGKGEDAAKAMETT
-1301 VNEVLQNIVVNQ
+1301 VNSVLKNLVLNQ
-1313 LKKKFLENQLQG
+1313 LKKNFLETQLQG
-1325 ALNQL
+1325 ALDQL

-1336 WNGDNFVFDGLSYE
+1336 WNGDNFIFDGLSDE
-1350 EIARFKAAVGA
+1350 EIARFKASVGA
-1361 ASSNFNNALQV
+1361 ATANFNNAM
-1372 YRQLLDLEES
+1372 QLYE
-1382 SLSED
+1382 
-1387 LLQTDVTGLADQL
+1387 
-1400 GDSLVEA
+1400 
-1407 FKSGEDAAK
+1407 
-1416 AMETTVNEVLQNI
+1416 
-1429 VVNQLKKN
+1429 
-1437 FLENQLQSSLERLQK
+1437 
-1452 DMGYWDGDNFVFD
+1452 
-1465 GLTDEEIA
+1465 
-1473 KFKASVSAATSNFN
+1473 
-1487 NALQVYQDLF
+1487 DLF
-1497 KEMDLGADNSLTGA
+1497 KEMGLDDTDESLTGA
-1511 VKGVSEETANILA
+1511 VKGVSEETADIIA

-1533 QLDMSEIMRQQLQQ
+1533 QLDMAAIMRQQLQQ
-1547 LNQIAAN
+1547 LNQIAVN
-1554 TAYNK
+1554 TGYNK
-1559 YLQRIERII
+1559 YLSRIERII
-1568 TILETNNSENALRS
+1568 TILEQNQSGNTLRS

>member
-17 NGNMNAAIEETLRR
+17 NDKMNAAIEETLRR

-60 KRVINELENTVA
+60 KRVISELENTVA
-72 ELNAKINSV
+72 ELNNKINSV

-131 IRSGLGQ
+131 IRAGLGQ

-150 ASLENEYAKISAQM
+150 ASLEDEYAKISAQM

-206 LEAEATKMEQAAAAV
+206 LEAEATKMEQAAAAA

-226 AHVSLRGRIRE
+226 AHVSLRSRIRE

-274 AQGRILSNDQAQFQ
+274 AQGSILSNDQAQFQ

-384 TAASTAATTANAA
+384 TTASTAATTANAA

-411 ASTGAAVAQG
+411 ASTGAAAAQG

-442 MVGAAIKSIPVFGWI
+442 MVGAAIKSIPVYGWI

-469 LFVGKANEAKKAAEE
+469 YFVGKANEAKKAAEE

-519 FIEDNKKAF
+519 FIEENKKAF
-528 DELGASVND
+528 DDLGASVND
-537 VVDAENLLVKNKDA
+537 VVDAENLLVKNKQA
-551 FINAQIEKA
+551 FIDAQIEKA
-560 KATIY
+560 KASIY
-565 LRQATEK
+565 LAQAQEK
-572 VKELIKKEQ
+572 IKEYIKAEQ
-581 EVAAMPDKSSTY
+581 EYNAMPDTRSYY
-593 VQTSSFGTGY
+593 VQTSSFGPVY
-603 WVEGINQA
+603 YVEGENT
-611 KVEAKKELA
+611 AKKEKKKELDE
-620 GLRAEIAQGF
+620 LKAEITQGY
-630 TNAADAEKRGFNI
+630 TNAAAAEKAG
-643 LKNAGVSATQTYAKG
+643 LKKLKDAGIDATETYAKG
-658 SLGAIQQAIA
+658 SLGAIQQAIQ

-710 GGGGGRSSGGGTKK
+710 GGGGGRSSGGGGTKK
-724 DPFLDKLA
+724 DPFLEKLA

-741 QKWVNT
+741 QKWVNS
-747 GDAIIQKE
+747 GDAIIQKA

-778 DIILEVDV
+778 DIILDVDV

-854 KAKSLNNAEEK
+854 KAKSLDNAEEK
-865 AKSEAAKQTEA
+865 ANAEAAKQTEA
-876 LLTEYASFVEQK
+876 LLTEYASFTEQK
-888 RRLEEQFNT
+888 RRLDEQYRI
-897 DMELLSRARAKAT
+897 DKELLDRRLAKAT
-910 TAAGIA
+910 SAAEIA
-916 EIDQAM
+916 EIKNVM
-922 AQRKTKYNKDVVNVG
+922 AEREKKYNKDVLNVG
-937 GYDDLLNQY
+937 GYDDILNQY

-966 AELNGNTQLLQQLAT
+966 AELNGNTKLLEQLAT

-1023 EGMKATIGVDLNPKD
+1023 EGMKATIGVDLNPQD
-1038 LQALNEQLLKAQKE
+1038 LKALTDQLNKARE
-1052 IESRNP
+1052 EVEKRNP
-1058 FSALGAAWKRL
+1058 FTALGAAWKRL
-1069 KEDIGNGGLGTDKAK
+1069 KEATKDGKGLGSDEAK
-1084 KDAKDFASSASEALN
+1084 KATKDVASAVSQSIN
-1099 LMNGTFN
+1099 LVSGTFN
-1106 AVTSGLDKMGVKMD
+1106 AVTAGLQKMGVSMD
-1120 EETQAILNDISG
+1120 EETQAILSDLGG
-1132 IMNGAQQLA
+1132 IMDGASQVAQ
-1141 EGIASANPL
+1141 GIATRNPL
-1150 SIIQGSISLLSSAF
+1150 SVIQGSIGLLSSAF
-1164 DLFNF
+1164 DLFNSR
-1169 KDRKASKEVD
+1169 DRKAEKQIK
-1179 KHVKA
+1179 KHQEA
-1184 IQDLENAYRQLE
+1184 IKKLQNAYKQLE

-1209 NQQAAIRNMQEQQAQ
+1209 NQRAAIKNMQEQQAH
-1224 LQAAWEAESS
+1224 LKASWEAEIS
-1234 KKKKD
+1234 KKHTDWGRVD
-1239 DAKIAEWKEKYAD
+1239 DFKEQYAE
-1252 LTRQIQ
+1252 LGRQIE
-1258 DMIDEISKDLL
+1258 DLIDEISNDLL
-1269 QTNAKDFATQLS
+1269 QTNAKDFANELG
-1281 DSLVE
+1281 DALVE
-1286 AFKTGEDAAKAMETT
+1286 AFGKGEDAAKAMETT
-1301 VNEVLQNIVVNQ
+1301 VNSVLKN
-1313 LKKKFLENQLQG
+1313 
-1325 ALNQL
+1325 
-1330 EKDMGY
+1330 
-1336 WNGDNFVFDGLSYE
+1336 
-1350 EIARFKAAVGA
+1350 
-1361 ASSNFNNALQV
+1361 
-1372 YRQLLDLEES
+1372 
-1382 SLSED
+1382 
-1387 LLQTDVTGLADQL
+1387 
-1400 GDSLVEA
+1400 LV
-1407 FKSGEDAAK
+1407 
-1416 AMETTVNEVLQNI
+1416 L
-1429 VVNQLKKN
+1429 NQLKKN
-1437 FLENQLQSSLERLQK
+1437 FLEKQLQKALDQLEQ
-1452 DMGYWDGDNFVFD
+1452 DMGYWNGDDFIFD
-1465 GLTDEEIA
+1465 GLSDEEIA
-1473 KFKASVSAATSNFN
+1473 RFKASVGAATANFN
-1487 NALQVYQDLF
+1487 NAMQLYEDLF
-1497 KEMDLGADNSLTGA
+1497 KEMGLDDTDESLTGA

-1524 GQMNAIRIN
+1524 GQMNAMRIN
-1533 QLDMSEIMRQQLQQ
+1533 QLDMAAIMRQQLQQ
-1547 LNQIAAN
+1547 LNQIAVN
-1554 TAYNK
+1554 TGYNK
-1559 YLQRIERII
+1559 YLSRIERII
-1568 TILETNNSENALRS
+1568 TILEQNQSGNTLRS